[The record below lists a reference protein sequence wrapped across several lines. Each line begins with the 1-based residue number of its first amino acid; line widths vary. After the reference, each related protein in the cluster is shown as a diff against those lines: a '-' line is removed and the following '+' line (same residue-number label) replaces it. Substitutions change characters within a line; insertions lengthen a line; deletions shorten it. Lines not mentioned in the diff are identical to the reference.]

1 MSFLKKHPVLYGY
14 RNGNRIKLG
23 SPREVAEFIVQEG
36 HHSDLIIETRDGQ
49 PFISTCGIYLNRIA
63 DMSYRAELMPYLLPL
78 QKGYGSMEEYEKAV
92 YGNML
97 I

>member
-1 MSFLKKHPVLYGY
+1 MSFLKKHPVLYGF
-14 RNGNRIKLG
+14 RNGSRIEIR
-23 SPREVAEFIVQEG
+23 SPREAAEFIVQEG
-36 HHSDLIIETRDGQ
+36 KHGDLIIETRDGQ

-63 DMSYRAELMPYLLPL
+63 DMAYRAELMPYLLPL

-92 YGNML
+92 YGSKL